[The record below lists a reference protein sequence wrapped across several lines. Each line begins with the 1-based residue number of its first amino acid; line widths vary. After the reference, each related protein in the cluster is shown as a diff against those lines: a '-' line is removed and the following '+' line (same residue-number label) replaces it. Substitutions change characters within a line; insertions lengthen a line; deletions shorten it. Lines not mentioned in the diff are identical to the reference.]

1 MQNKN
6 FRAKQFIPF
15 DALKGLKEAL
25 KEKEEII
32 VSKKELSI
40 DQQEELSKL
49 LTTLEKNEI
58 ITLVYYRMNKY
69 IQVTGMISKIDYYSK
84 MIVIVKEKISF
95 DDIIEIRK

>member
-32 VSKKELSI
+32 VPKKELSI